1 MKKLILFVLLLSL
14 QIFSQTF
21 DFKVN
26 EINEVQLKKI
36 IKERNNKFLL
46 INVWATWCIPCREE
60 FPDLVKLQ
68 SKYENQFDF
77 LGLSA
82 DYKEDVNDKILPFIK
97 QNKVNFPNYI
107 SGFMKDEDLI
117 NFLNKNW
124 SGALP
129 ATFIYDKSGKQIKVF
144 DGKQSYDTFEKA
156 INSILNK

>member
-1 MKKLILFVLLLSL
+1 LKKLILFVLLLSL